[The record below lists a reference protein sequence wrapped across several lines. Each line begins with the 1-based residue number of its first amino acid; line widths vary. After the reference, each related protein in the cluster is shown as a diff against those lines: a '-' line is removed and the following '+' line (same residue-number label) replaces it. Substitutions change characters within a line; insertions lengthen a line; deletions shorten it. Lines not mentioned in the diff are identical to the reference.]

1 MDTKTV
7 TYDDGPKEKDYF
19 HSGVS
24 LHFRPVVLCYSLTKI
39 EENTTYLSAH
49 EYKLSFRND
58 FNIM

>member
-39 EENTTYLSAH
+39 EENTT
-49 EYKLSFRND
+49 
-58 FNIM
+58 